1 MGMED
6 EPIIIPDDAEN
17 TFVPVVVARSDEEA
31 EVYCELLSDHEI
43 PAVIADEDALD
54 GNGHHVR
61 HGMTHGVPILVP
73 EPLLD
78 EAGEIIAAREKAEDL
93 LASDDDEDAAED
105 LDDEDDHFGL
115 TEVDDDDDDDLGVD
129 PVDLFGDDDDDDDEF

>member
-6 EPIIIPDDAEN
+6 EPIIIPDDAEK
-17 TFVPVVVARSDEEA
+17 TLVPVVVARSDEEA

-54 GNGHHVR
+54 GNGHQVQ
-61 HGMTHGVPILVP
+61 HGMTHGVPVLVP

-78 EAGEIIAAREKAEDL
+78 EAGEVIAARDESEDL

-105 LDDEDDHFGL
+105 CDDEDDHFGL
-115 TEVDDDDDDDLGVD
+115 TEVDEDGDDLGGGAA
-129 PVDLFGDDDDDDDEF
+129 DLFDDDDDEF